1 MGEVIFEGAKIQVGD
16 RIKIPKP
23 IMDTLKLKKGQKISI
38 RFNPDKGE
46 IIIKEDKKK
55 KK

>member
-1 MGEVIFEGAKIQVGD
+1 MSEVIFEGGKIQVGD

-23 IMDTLKLKKGQKISI
+23 IVDTMKLKKGQKIQI
-38 RFNPDKGE
+38 RFNPEKGE
-46 IIIKEDKKK
+46 ILIKEDKKK

>member
-1 MGEVIFEGAKIQVGD
+1 MGEVFFEGSKIQVGD
-16 RIKIPKP
+16 RIKIPKA
-23 IMDTLKLKKGQKISI
+23 IVDTMKLKKGQKISI